1 MVQLIMNLK
10 TVCSCPFMPVAV
22 QHLFYVRALV
32 VIDQHPWH
40 LFWMFGFGKLC
51 CTCTTI
57 WAICRLCSIPTC
69 AHCSHWLCP
78 CAGIFLTFHFSK
90 PSFYAAVFRHLLIC
104 VCNLLHQFFELLV
117 HGEKLLVFPLSWDL
131 VSLSWVS
138 CLYILHG
145 HEYWERKVGD
155 YTAFLENVEWLYT
168 EYKRQPTMQHSV
180 HWKSW
185 GGC

>member
-1 MVQLIMNLK
+1 
-10 TVCSCPFMPVAV
+10 
-22 QHLFYVRALV
+22 
-32 VIDQHPWH
+32 
-40 LFWMFGFGKLC
+40 
-51 CTCTTI
+51 
-57 WAICRLCSIPTC
+57 
-69 AHCSHWLCP
+69 
-78 CAGIFLTFHFSK
+78 
-90 PSFYAAVFRHLLIC
+90 
-104 VCNLLHQFFELLV
+104 LV

-168 EYKRQPTMQHSV
+168 EYERQPTMQHSV